1 MSIQINVDKCTNC
14 GMCRKACPGNL
25 LTENNEHQ
33 TVMRCLEDCWGCTS
47 CVKACKF
54 EAISYFLGA
63 DIGGLGS
70 TLQTKEEGDLLHW
83 IIKHA
88 DETEKVIT
96 INKKQA
102 NTY

>member
-1 MSIQINVDKCTNC
+1 MSIQINGERCTNC
-14 GMCRKACPGNL
+14 GKCRKVCPGNL
-25 LTENNEHQ
+25 LIENNEHQ
-33 TVMRCLEDCWGCTS
+33 TVIRCIEDCWGCTS
-47 CVKACKF
+47 CIKACKF

-83 IIKHA
+83 IIKHT
-88 DETEKVIT
+88 DQTEKVIT

>member
-1 MSIQINVDKCTNC
+1 MSIQINADKCTNC
-14 GMCRKACPGNL
+14 GMCRKVCPGNL
-25 LTENNEHQ
+25 LIENDGHQ
-33 TVMRCLEDCWGCTS
+33 TVIRCLEDCWGCTS

-70 TLQTKEEGDLLHW
+70 TLQVAEEGDLLQW
-83 IIKHA
+83 IIKRT
-88 DETEKVIT
+88 DETEQVVT